1 LREYGEEACEQLLS
15 AFNKTQPLTLRVN
28 TCRISREALLQK
40 LLESGFAAKE
50 TVYSP
55 VGIRLEDS
63 VDPTV
68 LPGFAEGEWYVQDEA
83 SQIAVAALGVRSGS
97 LVIDTCACP
106 GGKSF
111 GAAMDMENKGELLSF
126 DLHESK
132 LSLIEKGASRLGLT
146 CITAAAHDGEN
157 PKNELCS
164 KADYVICDAPCS
176 GLGVLGKKADLRY
189 RGGERLASLPPLQ
202 QRILAAAA
210 TYVRP
215 GGTLLYSTCTLNC
228 AENEEV
234 RAHFLET
241 HPNFL
246 PVQFSVGSLQVAEGH
261 GRLLP
266 HIHGTDGFYIAKF
279 KRKQDDCV

>member
-1 LREYGEEACEQLLS
+1 
-15 AFNKTQPLTLRVN
+15 
-28 TCRISREALLQK
+28 
-40 LLESGFAAKE
+40 
-50 TVYSP
+50 
-55 VGIRLEDS
+55 
-63 VDPTV
+63 
-68 LPGFAEGEWYVQDEA
+68 
-83 SQIAVAALGVRSGS
+83 
-97 LVIDTCACP
+97 
-106 GGKSF
+106 
-111 GAAMDMENKGELLSF
+111 
-126 DLHESK
+126 
-132 LSLIEKGASRLGLT
+132 
-146 CITAAAHDGEN
+146 
-157 PKNELCS
+157 
-164 KADYVICDAPCS
+164 
-176 GLGVLGKKADLRY
+176 VLGKKADLRY